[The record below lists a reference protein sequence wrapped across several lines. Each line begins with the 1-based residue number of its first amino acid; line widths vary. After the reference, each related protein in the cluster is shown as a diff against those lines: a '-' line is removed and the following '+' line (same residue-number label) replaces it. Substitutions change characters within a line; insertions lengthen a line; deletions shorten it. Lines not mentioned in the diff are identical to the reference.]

1 MQAEIVLNNI
11 GNSISQI
18 ITMLSPILNLIAD
31 IVGFITDSWS
41 VISPIIYGVIAALVV
56 YGARLAFLKGLE
68 LAQIAVAGIM
78 AVAKGI
84 QALAIHATTSAT
96 WAETQAQLGLNGAM
110 YACPIV
116 WIIGLIVAL
125 IAVVLAIC
133 NYIAQTTDVAESGLG
148 IICGALAVAV
158 AFIGNMV
165 IALIN
170 MTIDIFAILW
180 NFIAAFANFFG
191 NVFNDPVGAI
201 VHLFFDMADC
211 VLSIF
216 ETLASAMDT
225 LFGSN

>member
-1 MQAEIVLNNI
+1 M
-11 GNSISQI
+11 
-18 ITMLSPILNLIAD
+18 
-31 IVGFITDSWS
+31 
-41 VISPIIYGVIAALVV
+41 
-56 YGARLAFLKGLE
+56 
-68 LAQIAVAGIM
+68 
-78 AVAKGI
+78 
-84 QALAIHATTSAT
+84 
-96 WAETQAQLGLNGAM
+96 
-110 YACPIV
+110 
-116 WIIGLIVAL
+116 

-211 VLSIF
+211 VLSIL

-225 LFGSN
+225 LFGSNLAGAVSGWRSSLDGWVDDTFW